1 MRFGS
6 TQVALDSWQVE
17 LLKRLKS
24 NNIKI
29 GIRPEFIE
37 LSPTASDDTYEAE
50 ILDMED
56 LGTYKIITVQL
67 DQQEMKV
74 RMSEEFEAEIGSRT
88 HLSFPQQWLKLYVDE
103 FLVQEQQ

>member
-1 MRFGS
+1 
-6 TQVALDSWQVE
+6 VDLAPWQVE
-17 LLKRLKS
+17 LLTRLTSK
-24 NNIKI
+24 NIKI

-37 LSPTASDDTYEAE
+37 LSPTASDNTYQTE

-74 RMSEEFEAEIGSRT
+74 RMNEEFEGAIGSLT
-88 HLSFPQQWLKLYVDE
+88 YLSFPQQWLKLYVDE